1 MVYYAQGEFS
11 VTQFFTTKQYETVR
25 KHVSREE
32 AVKAFTFF
40 THNVSA
46 RIGLTVRVII
56 TDAGDLICAEWQHG
70 KGLVFPVK
78 EK

>member
-1 MVYYAQGEFS
+1 MVYYERGEFS

-25 KHVSREE
+25 QHVSAEE
-32 AVKAFTFF
+32 AKKAFLFF
-40 THNVSA
+40 TSNVSA

-56 TDAGDLICAEWQHG
+56 TDGGDLICAEWQHG